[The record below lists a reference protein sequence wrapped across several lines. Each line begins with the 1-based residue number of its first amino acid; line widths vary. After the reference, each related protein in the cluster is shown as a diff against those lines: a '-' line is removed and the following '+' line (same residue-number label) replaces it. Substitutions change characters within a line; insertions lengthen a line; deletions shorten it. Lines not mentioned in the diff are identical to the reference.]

1 MHDVIMMEGFPSIIR
16 FGFIRKCLVK
26 SKSVND
32 SFDFGGFINATVEMR
47 KINTTHF

>member
-1 MHDVIMMEGFPSIIR
+1 MHDVSVMESFPSIIR
-16 FGFIRKCLVK
+16 FGFVHKCLAK

-32 SFDFGGFINATVEMR
+32 SFDFGGFINAAVKMR